1 MGNSI
6 SFGNMDKSMIEL
18 AEIEF
23 PMPLNACTF
32 TKMRIEWLRS
42 EWLRSEWIKK
52 AIASSD
58 TMATKTNQ
66 PKL

>member
-1 MGNSI
+1 
-6 SFGNMDKSMIEL
+6 MIEL